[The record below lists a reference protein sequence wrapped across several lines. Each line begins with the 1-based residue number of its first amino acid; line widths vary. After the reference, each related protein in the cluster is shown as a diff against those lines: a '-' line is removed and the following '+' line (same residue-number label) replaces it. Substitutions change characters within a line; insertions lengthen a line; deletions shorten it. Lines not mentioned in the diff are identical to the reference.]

1 MLNNK
6 LMVLPGYLKAM
17 CILLLL
23 VLVTTVV
30 YAAQS
35 IIIPFAFALLAA
47 VLMLPVN
54 NWLEKKKVGRV
65 YAITISLTISSLL
78 LVLLVYFL
86 TSQVTGFMQDIPA
99 IKKQLLQHA
108 GAVQNWVVQHFNIS
122 KSQQEQL
129 LNSTTGNIEDGA
141 IIGGAVLSATE
152 VLSVLVLVPVYVFL
166 LLYYRDM
173 IYNFFLQVFDNNH
186 SDKVKLV
193 LRQSRYIVQGYMMGL
208 LVELGIVAA
217 INAAG
222 FLIAGIAYAVFLGV
236 FAALLN
242 MIPYIGMLIAT
253 FFCALITLSTSSNI
267 TDVIAVVAILITVQF
282 IDNNIIM
289 PKVVSSKVKIN
300 ALITILGV
308 LAGGAIAGVA
318 GMFLSIPA
326 VAILKVV
333 FDNTDGLQPWGM
345 ILGDD
350 ITGKRKRFTLRRTN
364 TVAKPPTEKVTLQN

>member
-1 MLNNK
+1 MNDSK
-6 LMVLPGYLKAM
+6 VTVLPGYLKVM
-17 CILLLL
+17 SILLLL
-23 VLVTTVV
+23 ILIIAVV

-47 VLMLPVN
+47 VLMLPLN

-65 YAITISLTISSLL
+65 YAITISLVLSSALI
-78 LVLLVYFL
+78 VLLVFFL
-86 TSQVTGFMQDIPA
+86 TSQVTSFIQDIPA
-99 IKKQLLQHA
+99 IKKQLMQHA
-108 GAVQNWVVQHFNIS
+108 TVIQNWVVHQFNIS
-122 KSQQEQL
+122 KTQQENL
-129 LNSTTGNIEDGA
+129 LNSTAGNIGDGA
-141 IIGGAVLSATE
+141 IIGGAVLSVTE
-152 VLSVLVLVPVYVFL
+152 LLSVLVLIPVYVFL

-173 IYNFFLQVFDNNH
+173 IYNFFLQVFDNAQ
-186 SDKVKLV
+186 SEKVKLV
-193 LRQSRYIVQGYMMGL
+193 LRQSRHIVQGYMMGL

-217 INAAG
+217 INSAG
-222 FLIAGIAYAVFLGV
+222 FLIAGIQYAVFLGV

-333 FDNTDGLQPWGM
+333 FDNTDGLHPWGM

-350 ITGKRKRFTLRRTN
+350 ITGKRKPFVLRRQKA
-364 TVAKPPTEKVTLQN
+364 VAKKDAE